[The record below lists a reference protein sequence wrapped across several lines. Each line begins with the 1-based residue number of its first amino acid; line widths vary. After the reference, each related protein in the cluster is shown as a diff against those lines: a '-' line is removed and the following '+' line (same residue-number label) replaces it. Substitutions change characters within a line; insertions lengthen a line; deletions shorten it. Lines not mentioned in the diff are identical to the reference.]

1 MNLFVVKN
9 LMPAKVLDVSLKN
22 LLNRIYSHLHLSG
35 NGVGN
40 YTAFVT
46 LTNAKMMITGATT
59 SKFTILL
66 RFFRQLQSNPI
77 LYIHKSQM

>member
-1 MNLFVVKN
+1 MNLLVVKN

-22 LLNRIYSHLHLSG
+22 LLNRIYCHVRLSG
-35 NGVGN
+35 KGVCK
-40 YTAFVT
+40 YTALVT
-46 LTNAKMMITGATT
+46 LTSAKMMITGATT

-66 RFFRQLQSNPI
+66 RSFRPLQSNPI